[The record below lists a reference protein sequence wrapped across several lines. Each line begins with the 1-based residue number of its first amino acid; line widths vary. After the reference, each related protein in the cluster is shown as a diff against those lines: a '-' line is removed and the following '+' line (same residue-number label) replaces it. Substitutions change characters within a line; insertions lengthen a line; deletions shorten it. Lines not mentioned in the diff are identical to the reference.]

1 MRGVKMKI
9 SQTIYINTD
18 EILKS
23 IGDDSEKDEKVI
35 IAYQVALLMKMH
47 NINPFIKVENS
58 EKVIIDSIEKLESGK
73 TKVKGHINTQS

>member
-1 MRGVKMKI
+1 MKI

>member
-1 MRGVKMKI
+1 MKI
-9 SQTIYINTD
+9 SQTIYINRD
-18 EILKS
+18 EVLES
-23 IGDDSEKDEKVI
+23 IGDDPEKDEKVI

-73 TKVKGHINTQS
+73 TKVKGHINT